1 MTSWYRQFYIYLIKK
16 WHFDQI
22 GNELI
27 VHKLMNFGY
36 RISFQSLDKGN
47 IETFGA
53 FGSSVKVTQLSKG
66 LSFLH
71 SGFIFHYSF
80 VMIVGMIALL
90 TYFLIMFVNINLNM
104 FFIALIFSYSLFIV
118 E

>member
-1 MTSWYRQFYIYLIKK
+1 
-16 WHFDQI
+16 
-22 GNELI
+22 
-27 VHKLMNFGY
+27 MNFGY

-47 IETFGA
+47 IEVFGA
-53 FGSSVKVTQLSKG
+53 FGSSLKVTQLSKG
-66 LSFLH
+66 LSYLH

-90 TYFLIMFVNINLNM
+90 TYFLVMFVNINLNM
-104 FFIALIFSYSLFIV
+104 FLIALIFSYSLFIV